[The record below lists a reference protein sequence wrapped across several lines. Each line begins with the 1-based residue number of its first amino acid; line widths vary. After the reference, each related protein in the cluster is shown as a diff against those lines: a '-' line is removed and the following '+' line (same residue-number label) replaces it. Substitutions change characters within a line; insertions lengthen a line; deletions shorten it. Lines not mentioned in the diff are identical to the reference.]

1 MQRRLLTFLLMLGIG
16 CFANLPAQDFAP
28 YYSRNF
34 FLMGSAGSFQ
44 NGLLGFAN
52 PANIGMLKTFNARYY
67 WISDEVEDA
76 NLSSWGLF
84 TAAPGLGFGM
94 LRHKFNGSKIYDY
107 NIALGAGNGRT
118 AVGFGYTWSS
128 GDKDFFNRENL
139 FSAGFL
145 YRPFRHI
152 SLAGLGSFSTQTS
165 AREAVVELGLRPLGS
180 SFLTLFGDYAIQK
193 TQSLSDAPWSAG
205 AALELLPGIS
215 LTGRYFDS
223 EAFTVGVNFSFGR
236 GFIGGQSHYDE
247 NQDRRFD
254 SNSIGF
260 GDYTPNIFASLF
272 SKKKTYLAMNLKG
285 RVDYQTFLWFDR
297 DTRRFMDILQT
308 IRNAANDA
316 RVDVLALNLSA
327 MRVLP
332 EHAWEIRE
340 ELKAARSKGKK
351 VIIFID
357 NAEMTEYHLASV
369 ADYVVL
375 DPVGSLYLPG
385 YVMGRTYLKGTLDK
399 LGLGFDEWRFFKYKS
414 AAETLSRDSFS
425 DADREQYQAYTDDM
439 YDLVRREVGE
449 ARNISGEKFD
459 ALVNEQ
465 VFFMAGDAL
474 QEGLVDTLG
483 RWSDL
488 KEVIKSVTGKK
499 KEELSTAMLNEAA
512 AANSDWG
519 RPPRI
524 AVVYALGECA
534 MDSGI
539 KARELEK
546 TLRGLAK
553 NKSVKAVVFR
563 VDSPGGDGMASDV
576 VAEALKK
583 CAEKKPVIVSQ
594 GQVAG
599 SGGYWI
605 SMYGDTILAGPNT
618 LTGSIG
624 VIGGWIYDK
633 GLSGKLGMTSDHVQ
647 RGDHADLGFGVRL
660 PLLGM
665 RIPARNLTDDE
676 RSRMET
682 IIRRYYAEFTEK
694 VAGGRGMTVEAVD
707 AIGQGRFYSGVD
719 GKENGLVDDIGGLMT
734 AIELARKMAK
744 IPDKRKYVIIEIPK
758 YRGLFNTGF
767 LRPFRAEEQVVD
779 KATLEFLRMMS
790 ERPGQPLPL
799 LLPGTYP
806 ALE

>member
-1 MQRRLLTFLLMLGIG
+1 MRRWFLACLLMLVTVS
-16 CFANLPAQDFAP
+16 FTTLPAQDFAP

-52 PANIGMLKTFNARYY
+52 PANTAMLKTFNARFY
-67 WISDEVEDA
+67 WISDQVENAD
-76 NLSSWGLF
+76 LSGWGLF

-94 LRHKFNGSKIYDY
+94 LRQKFSGSKIYDY
-107 NIALGAGNGRT
+107 NVSLGAGNGR
-118 AVGFGYTWSS
+118 AAFGIGYTWSS

-165 AREAVVELGLRPLGS
+165 AREGLLELGLRPLGS

-193 TQSLSDAPWSAG
+193 KQTLGDAPWSAG
-205 AALELLPGIS
+205 AVLELLPGIS

-223 EAFTVGVNFSFGR
+223 EAFTVGLNFSFGH
-236 GFIGGQSHYDE
+236 GLVGGQRHYDE
-247 NQDRRFD
+247 NQDRQFD
-254 SNSIGF
+254 SYGIGL

-285 RVDYQTFLWFDR
+285 RVDYQKFQWFDR
-297 DTRRFMDILQT
+297 GAPRFMDILQT
-308 IRNAANDA
+308 IRNAASDD

-340 ELKAARSKGKK
+340 ELKLARGKGKK

-369 ADYVVL
+369 ADYIVL

-385 YVMGRTYLKGTLDK
+385 YVLGRTYLKGTLDK

-425 DADREQYQAYTDDM
+425 EADREQFQAYTDDI
-439 YDLVRREVGE
+439 YELIKREVGE
-449 ARNISGEKFD
+449 SRNISGEKFD
-459 ALVNEQ
+459 ALINEQ
-465 VFFMAGDAL
+465 IFFMAEDAR

-483 RWSDL
+483 RWGDL
-488 KEVIKSVTGKK
+488 KEVIKSLTGKK
-499 KEELSTAMLNEAA
+499 KRELSVAMLNEAA
-512 AANSDWG
+512 AASTDWG
-519 RPPRI
+519 QPPRI

-539 KARELEK
+539 KARQLEK

-553 NKSVKAVVFR
+553 NKSVKAIVFR

-583 CAEKKPVIVSQ
+583 CAEKKPVVVSQ

-618 LTGSIG
+618 ITGSIG
-624 VIGGWIYDK
+624 VIGGWVYDK
-633 GLSGKLGMTSDHVQ
+633 GLSGKLGMASDHVQ

-660 PLLGM
+660 PLLGVQ
-665 RIPARNLTDDE
+665 IPARNLTDEE
-676 RSRMET
+676 RSRMEQ

-694 VAGGRGMTVEAVD
+694 VAKGREMTVEAVD
-707 AIGQGRFYSGVD
+707 AVGQGRFYSGAD
-719 GKENGLVDDIGGLMT
+719 GKANGLVDEIGGLMMS
-734 AIELARKMAK
+734 IELARKMAK
-744 IPDKRKYVIIEIPK
+744 IPEGRKYEIIEIPK
-758 YRGLFNTGF
+758 YKGLFDAGF
-767 LRPFRAEEQVVD
+767 LSPFRVQEQVLD
-779 KATLEFLRMMS
+779 PATLQFLKMMS

-806 ALE
+806 TLE

>member
-1 MQRRLLTFLLMLGIG
+1 MRRWFLSCLLMLGLG
-16 CFANLPAQDFAP
+16 CFTTLPAQDFAP

-34 FLMGSAGSFQ
+34 FLMGSAASFQ

-52 PANIGMLKTFNARYY
+52 PANTAMLKTFNARFY
-67 WISDEVEDA
+67 WINDQVENAD
-76 NLSSWGLF
+76 LSGWGLF

-94 LRHKFNGSKIYDY
+94 LRQKFSGSKIYDY
-107 NIALGAGNGRT
+107 NVSLGAGNGR
-118 AVGFGYTWSS
+118 AAFGIGYTWSS
-128 GDKDFFNRENL
+128 GDKDFFNREDL

-145 YRPFRHI
+145 YRPVRHI

-165 AREAVVELGLRPLGS
+165 AREGVLELGLRPLGS

-193 TQSLSDAPWSAG
+193 KQTLGEAPWSAG
-205 AALELLPGIS
+205 AALELLLGIS

-223 EAFTVGVNFSFGR
+223 EAFTVGLNFSFGR
-236 GFIGGQSHYDE
+236 GFVGGQGHYDE
-247 NQDRRFD
+247 NQDRQFD
-254 SNSIGF
+254 SYSIGL

-272 SKKKTYLAMNLKG
+272 SKKRTYLAMDLKG
-285 RVDYQTFLWFDR
+285 RVDYQAFQWFDR

-308 IRNAANDA
+308 IRNAASDP

-340 ELKAARSKGKK
+340 ELKLARGKGKK

-357 NAEMTEYHLASV
+357 NAEMTEYHLASI
-369 ADYVVL
+369 ADCIML

-385 YVMGRTYLKGTLDK
+385 YVLGRTYLKGTLDK

-425 DADREQYQAYTDDM
+425 EADREQFQAYTDDI
-439 YDLVRREVGE
+439 YDLIKREVGE
-449 ARNISGEKFD
+449 SRNISGERFD
-459 ALVNEQ
+459 ALINEQ
-465 VFFMAGDAL
+465 IFFMAEDAR
-474 QEGLVDTLG
+474 QEGLVDTLC

-488 KEVIKSVTGKK
+488 KEVIKSLTGKK
-499 KEELSTAMLNEAA
+499 KRELSVAMLNDAA
-512 AANSDWG
+512 AANTDWG
-519 RPPRI
+519 QPPRI

-539 KARELEK
+539 KARQLEK

-553 NKSVKAVVFR
+553 NNSVKAVVFR

-618 LTGSIG
+618 ITGSIG

-633 GLSGKLGMTSDHVQ
+633 GLSGKLGMASDHVK

-660 PLLGM
+660 PLLGVQ
-665 RIPARNLTDDE
+665 IPARNLTEEE
-676 RSRMET
+676 RGRMEQ
-682 IIRRYYAEFTEK
+682 IVRRYYAEFTEK
-694 VAGGRGMTVEAVD
+694 VAKGRGMAVEAVD
-707 AIGQGRFYSGVD
+707 AVGQGRFYSGD
-719 GKENGLVDDIGGLMT
+719 AGKANGLVDAIGGLMMS
-734 AIELARKMAK
+734 IELARKMAK
-744 IPDKRKYVIIEIPK
+744 IPDQRKYEIIEIPK
-758 YRGLFNTGF
+758 YKGLFDAGF
-767 LRPFRAEEQVVD
+767 LRPFQVREQVLD
-779 KATLEFLRMMS
+779 PATLQFLKMMS

-806 ALE
+806 TLE

>member
-1 MQRRLLTFLLMLGIG
+1 MQRWFFSGLLMLGFS
-16 CFANLPAQDFAP
+16 CFTTLPAQDFAP

-52 PANIGMLKTFNARYY
+52 PANLGMLKTFNARFY
-67 WISDEVEDA
+67 WISDAVEEADLA
-76 NLSSWGLF
+76 SWGLF

-94 LRHKFNGSKIYDY
+94 LRQKINGSKIDDY
-107 NIALGAGNGRT
+107 NVSLGGGNGR
-118 AVGFGYTWSS
+118 AAFGIGYTWSS

-165 AREAVVELGLRPLGS
+165 AREGVLELGLRPLGS
-180 SFLTLFGDYAIQK
+180 SFLTLFADYAIQK
-193 TQSLSDAPWSAG
+193 QQTLDDAPWSAG

-236 GFIGGQSHYDE
+236 GFVGGQGHYNE
-247 NQDRRFD
+247 KQDRQFN

-285 RVDYQTFLWFDR
+285 RVDYQTFQWFDR

-316 RVDVLALNLSA
+316 RVEVLALNLSA

-340 ELKAARSKGKK
+340 ELKLARRKGKK

-357 NAEMTEYHLASV
+357 NAGMTEYHLASV
-369 ADYVVL
+369 ADCIVL

-385 YVMGRTYLKGTLDK
+385 YVLGRTYLKGTLDK

-425 DADREQYQAYTDDM
+425 EADREQFQAYTDDI
-439 YDLVRREVGE
+439 YELIKREVSQS
-449 ARNISGEKFD
+449 RNISGEKFD
-459 ALVNEQ
+459 TLINQQ
-465 VFFMAGDAL
+465 VFFMAQEAL

-488 KEVIKSVTGKK
+488 KEVIKSLTGKK
-499 KEELSTAMLNEAA
+499 KQELSATIINEAA
-512 AANSDWG
+512 AANTDWG
-519 RPPRI
+519 QPPRI

-534 MDSGI
+534 MDTGI
-539 KARELEK
+539 KARQLEK
-546 TLRGLAK
+546 TLRDLAK

-583 CAEKKPVIVSQ
+583 CAEKKPVLVSQ

-618 LTGSIG
+618 ITGSIG
-624 VIGGWIYDK
+624 VIGGWLYDR
-633 GLSGKLGMTSDHVQ
+633 GLSSKLGMTSDHVK
-647 RGDHADLGFGVRL
+647 RGEHADLGFGVRL
-660 PLLGM
+660 PLLGVQ
-665 RIPARNLTDDE
+665 IPARNLTAEE
-676 RSRMET
+676 RSRMEQ
-682 IIRRYYAEFTEK
+682 IIRRYYVEFTEK
-694 VAGGRGMTVEAVD
+694 VAKGRGMTVEAVD
-707 AIGQGRFYSGVD
+707 AVGQGRFYSGEE
-719 GKENGLVDDIGGLMT
+719 GRTNGLVDEIGGLMN
-734 AIELARKMAK
+734 AIELARKMAG
-744 IPDKRKYVIIEIPK
+744 IPEGRKYQIVEIPK
-758 YRGLFNTGF
+758 YRGLLDARF
-767 LRPFRAEEQVVD
+767 LRPFKVEEQIVD
-779 KATLEFLRMMS
+779 PATLQFLKMIS
-790 ERPGQPLPL
+790 QRPGQPLPL

-806 ALE
+806 TLE